1 MEVHPD
7 WAPLGAAR
15 MKELV
20 GQDFFSEIRFFRVI
34 QNFMAQF
41 GISGNPAV
49 AAKWRNEKMQDDPVK
64 ESNKRVMFHSEFP
77 YTVDKY
83 TLARTRTHAQMRE
96 DEREAQ
102 KG

>member
-1 MEVHPD
+1 
-7 WAPLGAAR
+7 

-20 GQDFFSEIRFFRVI
+20 GQDFFSEIIFFRVI

-64 ESNKRVMFHSEFP
+64 ESNKRVMFHLEFP
-77 YTVDKY
+77 YTLDKY
-83 TLARTRTHAQMRE
+83 TLAHTHTHTQTRE

-102 KG
+102 KGRYSVGWGRD